1 MSTELNEEVKG
12 RPAGVPS
19 WLLPML
25 LLLLGALFVWY
36 FLKGCNDVPAMP
48 PTTDT
53 VVLVKTDTITL
64 SAPIYKIKLP
74 DGTELEG
81 IKGGIEDLLVAF
93 LMDSTTKGGK
103 DNWFDFNDLNFKTGT
118 AEVLP
123 DSKKQLDN
131 IVAIL
136 KAFPKVKV
144 KVGGYT
150 DKVGEEAFN
159 KKLSQGRADAVATA
173 LKDSGV
179 GGQVIGA
186 EGYGSQ
192 FAKYPAD
199 APEADRV
206 KDRRVSLSVRE
217 K

>member
-1 MSTELNEEVKG
+1 M
-12 RPAGVPS
+12 
-19 WLLPML
+19 LPML

-36 FLKGCNDVPAMP
+36 FLRGCNDVPATP
-48 PTTDT
+48 PVADT
-53 VVLVKTDTITL
+53 VVQVKTDTITL
-64 SAPIYKIKLP
+64 AAPVYKVKLP

-93 LMDSTTKGGK
+93 LMDSTAKGGK
-103 DNWFDFNDLNFKTGT
+103 DNWFDFNDLNFKSGT
-118 AEVLP
+118 AEILP
-123 DSKKQLDN
+123 ESKKQLDN

-136 KAFPKVKV
+136 KAFPGVKV

-159 KKLSQGRADAVATA
+159 KKLSQGRAEAVATV

-179 GGQVIGA
+179 GGQVTGA

-192 FAKYPAD
+192 FAKFPAD